1 MSSLLINAEAYIFD
15 FNGTLILDEKENRE
29 AWKEA
34 VFRMRGESQTDDEFA
49 LLNGRTDR
57 ETILY
62 YFPHAEDGEIF
73 KWIEIKEGI
82 YKKLCLENRIQLAPG
97 AEALLS
103 HLHEEGIP
111 MAIASSAPKI
121 NMDWYIPYFGLER
134 FFRRE
139 HIVAGRD
146 DIPSK
151 PDGTIFRVAAES
163 LGMKAEEAIVF
174 EDSVS
179 GVKAASDAKAKAIYR
194 VGKEGKEAFS
204 SLPVIFIDSFSDLV
218 Y

>member
-34 VFRMRGESQTDDEFA
+34 VFQMRGKPQTDDEFA

-62 YFPHAEDGEIF
+62 YFPQAEDDEII
-73 KWIEIKEGI
+73 KWIEIKESF
-82 YKKLCLENRIQLAPG
+82 YKKLCMEDGIQLASG

-103 HLHEEGIP
+103 HLHKEGKP

-139 HIVAGRD
+139 HIIAGRD

-151 PDGTIFRVAAES
+151 PDGAIFRAAAES
-163 LGMKAEEAIVF
+163 LGMKTEEAIVF

-179 GVKAASDAKAKAIYR
+179 GVKAASDAKAKTIYR
-194 VGKEGKEAFS
+194 VGKEGKEAFA
-204 SLPVIFIDSFSDLV
+204 SLPVIFIDSFSDLA

>member
-1 MSSLLINAEAYIFD
+1 MSSRLINAEAYIFD

-34 VFRMRGESQTDDEFA
+34 VFQMRGQPQTDDEFA
-49 LLNGRTDR
+49 LLNGRT
-57 ETILY
+57 
-62 YFPHAEDGEIF
+62 
-73 KWIEIKEGI
+73 IEIKESF
-82 YKKLCLENRIQLAPG
+82 YKKLCMENGIQLASG
-97 AEALLS
+97 AEELLS
-103 HLHEEGIP
+103 HLHKEGKP

-139 HIVAGRD
+139 HIIAGRD

-151 PDGTIFRVAAES
+151 PDGAIFRAAAES
-163 LGMKAEEAIVF
+163 LGMKPEDVIVF

-194 VGKEGKEAFS
+194 VGKEEKEAFA